1 MLSNRLFTWFC
12 RETGIWHHKEAQEIT
27 RDRTSA
33 DNERLDLDLR
43 A

>member
-1 MLSNRLFTWFC
+1 MLSNRGFTWFC
-12 RETGIWHHKEAQEIT
+12 HEMGIWHHKEAREIT
-27 RDRTSA
+27 GDRTSA